1 MAAGGR
7 TVAVWDIG
15 IRLFHW
21 GLLAAVAASAWTGF
35 VAGRVALAWH
45 LIGGVAVAGLL
56 LWRLAWGVL
65 GSRYARFAS
74 FAYGPRQVLGHVRDL
89 LRRSSPRHLGHNP
102 LGAAMVFA
110 LLAVLAALAL
120 TGTLTLGGL
129 LKQGPLRA
137 FLPYALGV
145 SARSLHNALAIMLL
159 AMVGLHLCG
168 VSFESWRGRE
178 NLTAAMLTGDKRADL
193 AVDAKRRPAAGRPL
207 LANGLAMLLLLL
219 GAGCVAAL
227 AALPGRGVPPVVQD
241 PVYAEQCGACHL
253 AYPPSL
259 APAATWDGILGD
271 LQHHFGQDATL
282 SPEQVA
288 TIRAWVD
295 ANDAAHWDT
304 LASHVLRVPAA
315 DGSRRLTDTPGWR
328 RLHRRIA
335 DAVFA
340 SKAVGGRSSCEACHG
355 DAATGLFAPQRI
367 AVPRQ

>member
-1 MAAGGR
+1 MASSGR
-7 TVAVWDIG
+7 TVTVWDIG

-21 GLLAAVAASAWTGF
+21 GLLAAVVASAWTGF
-35 VAGRVALAWH
+35 VAGRTALAWH
-45 LIGGVAVAGLL
+45 LIGGAVVAGLL
-56 LWRLAWGVL
+56 LWRLVWGWL
-65 GSRYARFAS
+65 GSRYARFTS
-74 FAYGPRQVLGHVRDL
+74 FAYGPRQVTGHVRDL
-89 LRRSSPRHLGHNP
+89 WRRGGHRHLGHNP

-110 LLAVLAALAL
+110 LLAVLAALTL

-137 FLPYALGV
+137 FLPYAFGV
-145 SARSLHNALAIMLL
+145 AVRSLHSALAIMLL

-168 VSFESWRGRE
+168 VLFESWRGQE
-178 NLTAAMLTGDKRADL
+178 NLTAAMLTGDKRADP
-193 AVDAKRRPAAGRPL
+193 AADPERRPAAGRPL
-207 LANGLAMLLLLL
+207 LANGLATLLLLV
-219 GAGCVAAL
+219 GAGGVAAL
-227 AALPGRGVPPVVQD
+227 AALPGRGVPPVAQD

-259 APAATWDGILGD
+259 APAATWDAILGD

-282 SPEQVA
+282 SAEQVA

-295 ANDAAHWDT
+295 ANDAARWDT

-328 RLHRRIA
+328 RLHRHIA

-340 SKAVGGRSSCEACHG
+340 SEAVGGRSSCEACHG
-355 DAATGLFAPQRI
+355 DAANGRFAPQRI
-367 AVPRQ
+367 AIPRQ